1 MELQKETA
9 PGMDE
14 KTFCLKN
21 QIFCRVLQKSH
32 VYSMLEVSLRIHPLD
47 VYALGLI
54 WGVYVRMILPPVNAH
69 FFSDCRFFTIDI
81 KCGERVDD
89 D

>member
-9 PGMDE
+9 PGLDE

-21 QIFCRVLQKSH
+21 QIFCRVLHLQKSH
-32 VYSMLEVSLRIHPLD
+32 VSSILEVSLRIHLFD

-54 WGVYVRMILPPVNAH
+54 LGLYV
-69 FFSDCRFFTIDI
+69 
-81 KCGERVDD
+81 
-89 D
+89 